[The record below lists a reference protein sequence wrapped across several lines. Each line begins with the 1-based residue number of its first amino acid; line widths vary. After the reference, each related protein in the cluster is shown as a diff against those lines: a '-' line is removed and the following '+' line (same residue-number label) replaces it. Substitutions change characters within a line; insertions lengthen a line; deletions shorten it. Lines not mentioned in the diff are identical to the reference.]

1 MYTPPA
7 SPDMLRASPARLE
20 NPRAGRTAHVMRTL
34 LCGLSAL
41 TLSFSLSLAARAE
54 GEEGERSRKDDAP
67 ASADK
72 PAQNKPEEGPAP
84 PDAPR
89 PSSLDLSVF
98 WVPWGMHYTR
108 AALGTTFGY
117 KIPLVQ
123 KKGILWDS
131 TNVTFGVRDVY
142 GFVNNTVG
150 PFIDITPIAFFRLQ
164 IQGAYDYFIREPFNG
179 GMRVMTPL
187 GQQRVANR
195 QIQRGNRSAVD
206 WVNQDD
212 GDGMDNRDN
221 FLAPINRGG
230 LRLRVL
236 PTLQGKVGPIA
247 FQYNVTADWNYYGAP
262 GASADDVYHDNFTFT
277 LRKLQDFSHAHE
289 LLVAYA
295 APVPKPS
302 ELLLGLSGRYQRVL
316 GTGLEQLSLNAVVF
330 GRLPKKFA
338 SDRISPFAIAQVGTN
353 LIDPMWQYAFSWILV
368 VGADFNLYKSKT

>member
-1 MYTPPA
+1 
-7 SPDMLRASPARLE
+7 MLSRASPARLE
-20 NPRAGRTAHVMRTL
+20 NTSRGPHRTVMRTL

-41 TLSFSLSLAARAE
+41 TLLSLSLPAAADDAE
-54 GEEGERSRKDDAP
+54 ERSRKDGAV
-67 ASADK
+67 AADK
-72 PAQNKPEEGPAP
+72 PAETKPAETPAKA
-84 PDAPR
+84 DERR

-108 AALGTTFGY
+108 AALGATFGY

-131 TNVTFGVRDVY
+131 TSVTFGVRDVY
-142 GFVNNTVG
+142 GFVNNTAG

-164 IQGAYDYFIREPFNG
+164 VQGAYDYFIREPFNG
-179 GMRVMTPL
+179 GLRVMTPL
-187 GQQRVANR
+187 GKERMAAR
-195 QIQRGNRSAVD
+195 QIRLGDRASVD

-212 GDGMDNRDN
+212 GNGMDNPDN
-221 FLAPINRGG
+221 FLAPINQGG
-230 LRLRVL
+230 LRLRVM

-247 FQYNVTADWNYYGAP
+247 FQYNFTGDWNFYSAP

-277 LRKLQDFSHAHE
+277 LRRLQDFSHAHE
-289 LLVAYA
+289 LLVAYT
-295 APVPKPS
+295 APVPKPG
-302 ELLLGLSGRYQRVL
+302 ELLLGLSTRYQRVL

-330 GRLPKKFA
+330 GRLPKKLL
-338 SDRISPFAIAQVGTN
+338 SDRMSPFAIAQVGTN